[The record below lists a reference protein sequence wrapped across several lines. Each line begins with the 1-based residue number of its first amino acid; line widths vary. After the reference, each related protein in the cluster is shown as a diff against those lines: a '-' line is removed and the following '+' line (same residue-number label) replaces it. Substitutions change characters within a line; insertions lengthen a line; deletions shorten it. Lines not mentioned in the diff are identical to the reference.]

1 MILSLFYLK
10 KMEEKSEFEY
20 TVKLI
25 ILGDSCVGKSNI
37 ILRYIDNKFCEMYL
51 LTQGMDVQNTTINL
65 KGRKIRVQL
74 WDTAGQEK
82 YKSMTRNLLVKVQG
96 FLLVYDITNKE
107 SFNNLGSWI
116 KTIRDECGAPVPIII
131 VGNKTDLEDK
141 RSISKNQA
149 MEFARSEKVEY
160 LETSSKTGENITKA
174 INMLVV
180 KVLDSA
186 TFTNDSSFALDD
198 SSAINIKKRH
208 KCCSK

>member
-1 MILSLFYLK
+1 
-10 KMEEKSEFEY
+10 MEESEFEY

-25 ILGDSCVGKSNI
+25 IIGDSGVGKSNI
-37 ILRYIDNKFCEMYL
+37 ILRYIENRFCEMYL
-51 LTQGMDVQNTTINL
+51 LTQGMDIGNTTISL
-65 KGRKIRVQL
+65 KGKKIRVQL

-82 YKSMTRNLLVKVQG
+82 YKSMTRNLFVKVQG

-107 SFNNLGSWI
+107 SFNNLSSWI
-116 KTIRDECGAPVPIII
+116 KTIRDDCGTLVPIIV
-131 VGNKTDLEDK
+131 VGNKSDLEDQ

-149 MEFARSEKVEY
+149 MEFAKNEKVEY
-160 LETSSKTGENITKA
+160 LETSSKSGENITKA

-186 TFTNDSSFALDD
+186 EFVNDCSFTLDNG
-198 SSAINIKKRH
+198 SAFNGKKRH

>member
-1 MILSLFYLK
+1 
-10 KMEEKSEFEY
+10 MEEQSEYEY

-25 ILGDSCVGKSNI
+25 ILGDSGVGKSNI
-37 ILRYIDNKFCEMYL
+37 ILRYIDNKFCEIYL
-51 LTQGMDVQNTTINL
+51 LTPGMDVKKTTVNL

-116 KTIRDECGAPVPIII
+116 KTIRDECGTLVPIII
-131 VGNKTDLEDK
+131 VGNKSDLENG

-149 MEFARSEKVEY
+149 MEFARNEKVEY
-160 LETSSKTGENITKA
+160 IETSSKSGENITKA
-174 INMLVV
+174 INMLVL

-186 TFTNDSSFALDD
+186 TFINDCSFDLDD
-198 SSAINIKKRH
+198 SSALNIKKRH